1 MNAINPFIINLKTIK
16 LFPFRIVIILS
27 WYLHLINLR
36 TVNDTSQ
43 KCVQSGLGSEF
54 DLIIN
59 RYNLV
64 AARKGY

>member
-1 MNAINPFIINLKTIK
+1 MDVINPFIINLKTIK
-16 LFPFRIVIILS
+16 LFPFRIVVILN

-43 KCVQSGLGSEF
+43 KRVQSGLGSEF

-59 RYNLV
+59 PF
-64 AARKGY
+64 